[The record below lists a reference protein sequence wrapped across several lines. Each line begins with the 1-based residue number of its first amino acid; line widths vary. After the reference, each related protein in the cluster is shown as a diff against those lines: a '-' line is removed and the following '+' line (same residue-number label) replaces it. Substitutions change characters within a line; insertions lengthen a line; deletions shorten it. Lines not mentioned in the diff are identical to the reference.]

1 MKKVLFVLVCAVA
14 VLVTTSC
21 GGGAS
26 TPADAAADCIEF
38 VKSGDYE
45 GFVDNLYFG
54 ENANPEEVEQVK
66 QMYLSLLK
74 EKAGKQ
80 MEQKGGMS
88 SYTLVSEEIAEDGK
102 TAKVT
107 YEATY
112 GDGSTD
118 KMNLDLVLVD
128 GKWKPTVNK

>member
-1 MKKVLFVLVCAVA
+1 MKKLFFALMCAA
-14 VLVTTSC
+14 AIFATTSC

-26 TPADAAADCIEF
+26 TPADAAADCIEL

-45 GFVDNLYFG
+45 GFVNDLYFG
-54 ENANPEEVEQVK
+54 EDANPEEVEQVK
-66 QMYLSLLK
+66 QMYVSLFK

-80 MEQKGGMS
+80 MEEKGGIS

-118 KMNLDLVLVD
+118 KMKLDMVLVD
-128 GKWKPTVNK
+128 GEWKPTVNK